1 MDRAAEAARWLAE
14 AWETGNPLAPL
25 PPEIAP
31 RDLAEGE
38 EVAFALLEAL
48 GLSPCGV
55 RVAPGP
61 GGVPIAAPMLET
73 RLLKSPAAIALPAL
87 RHPRASAALVGVLAE
102 PLDAEN
108 TPRFAALHPALDV
121 AASRYT
127 AGAADAASSLADL
140 GDLGFVVAGRAAPA
154 SSPPASVALGPP
166 EARGRGRA
174 LDAAAVFAPAVAAA
188 RRFGGLPAGALLVV
202 AGLAGPL
209 VPSAGM
215 RLAARFGR
223 AGRAEAAFAGG

>member
-31 RDLAEGE
+31 RDAAEGE
-38 EVAFALLEAL
+38 AIAFALLEAL
-48 GLSPCGV
+48 GLAPCGV

-61 GGVPIAAPMLET
+61 GGVPVAAPMFES

-102 PLDAEN
+102 ALGEEGE
-108 TPRFAALHPALDV
+108 PRFAALHPALDI
-121 AASRYT
+121 ASSRFT
-127 AGAADAASSLADL
+127 AGASDAASSLADL

-154 SSPPASVALGPP
+154 GRPPTAVALGPP
-166 EARGRGRA
+166 GARGRGTP
-174 LDAAAVFAPAVAAA
+174 LDPAAVFAHAVAAA
-188 RRFGGLPAGALLVV
+188 RRLGGLPAGALLVV
-202 AGLAGPL
+202 AGLAGPV

-223 AGRAEAAFAGG
+223 AGRAEASFTAG